1 MISPIHL
8 PLLLVAAVAGQAIAQ
23 QSLEQERDRIGEELT
38 QSREQTDRDI
48 NRIRE
53 DALDRTNRLDDGA
66 RSTLPGQPG
75 QLGRGS
81 GSTVRQPDRPVAPA
95 TRSEPGRPLT
105 TPQPRPA
112 GDGTTIPGTP
122 DAGTG
127 MPSGNGGAASGAGG
141 ASTGGA
147 MGGGADR

>member
-1 MISPIHL
+1 MIRPIHL

-75 QLGRGS
+75 RGS

-112 GDGTTIPGTP
+112 G
-122 DAGTG
+122 
-127 MPSGNGGAASGAGG
+127 
-141 ASTGGA
+141 
-147 MGGGADR
+147 